1 MEKIRTK
8 VDERSIK
15 ELLHGA
21 IILAIVSFV
30 LSLLII
36 VLFLIFFFRDMSV
49 DPSSISLIIAGG
61 LLLLSSIL
69 LYSMQK
75 LAIKRARQ
83 FVREVEYEFLDDSIS
98 YEVYRN
104 EEKVESGKLPYQDFL
119 DYRETKNYVFV
130 RLKNN
135 TYLAIDKVDGLSD
148 FLKSKGLKKK
158 R

>member
-36 VLFLIFFFRDMSV
+36 VLFLIFFFHDMSV

-148 FLKSKGLKKK
+148 FLKSKGLK
-158 R
+158 RRR